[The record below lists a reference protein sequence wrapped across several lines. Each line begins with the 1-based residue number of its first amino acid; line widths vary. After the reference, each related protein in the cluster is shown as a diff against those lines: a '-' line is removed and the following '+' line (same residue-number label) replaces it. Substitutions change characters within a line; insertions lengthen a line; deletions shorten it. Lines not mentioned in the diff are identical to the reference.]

1 MTNDMYLYQHVTEPT
16 RFRKDQC
23 SLLDYV
29 FTGEEDI
36 IGDMKYQVPIGK
48 SDHVCLTWKLT
59 LETPKEPEEESK
71 FNFWKGKYDQI
82 NQELECIDWIQLLRQ
97 KSVEEMWQTF
107 RWTIENLMVKF
118 IPKKKSRRKIKTSW
132 ITKTLLKK

>member
-1 MTNDMYLYQHVTEPT
+1 MYLYQHVTEPT

-36 IGDMKYQVPIGK
+36 IGDMEYQVPIGK
-48 SDHVCLTWKLT
+48 SDHVCLTWKWT

-82 NQELECIDWIQLLRQ
+82 NQ
-97 KSVEEMWQTF
+97 
-107 RWTIENLMVKF
+107 
-118 IPKKKSRRKIKTSW
+118 
-132 ITKTLLKK
+132 